1 MTKIFPNLVKEKDTQ
16 VQEAHRV
23 PNKMNPKRPTTG
35 HIIIEVANIKDK
47 ENLKSSMRKTVTYK
61 GAPITYELISQ
72 QEHFR
77 PEGTG
82 TEYST

>member
-61 GAPITYELISQ
+61 GAPIRLSAD
-72 QEHFR
+72 FS
-77 PEGTG
+77 
-82 TEYST
+82 TETMHARKNRH